1 MNHLINLL
9 DGFASVLDNHLS
21 LGRPYVRYPKGSG
34 FRSDVSH
41 LRGDARRVNADLRK
55 SLTSHGV
62 QSSTSTRKK
71 P

>member
-9 DGFASVLDNHLS
+9 DGFASVLDNYLS
-21 LGRPYVRYPKGSG
+21 PGRPYVRYRKGSG
-34 FRSDVSH
+34 FRADVSR

-62 QSSTSTRKK
+62 QSSTGKSKK
-71 P
+71 S